1 MWVNKPKVVMILVQK
16 RWFQIMLF
24 FIMFFLLVWLI
35 SITDFLFIPV
45 ARLIGAVALPIIGA
59 GILFYLTK
67 PLMNLFMRFKI
78 NRIVSIILV
87 YLTIIIVVSLFIVY
101 IWPIAQQQISNM
113 VDNIPQMVKWAEE
126 TFQWFQSNYQT
137 FPDEAVTMV
146 NDFIGNIPQHL
157 ETITNNLF
165 GVIGGFIGQVV
176 SAVIGIFLIPFF
188 LFFMLKD
195 GHKLSPFITQI
206 FSKKKAEN
214 IKSLMAKM
222 DNVLSSFIQ
231 GQLLVSFF
239 VGILLLIGYLIIGL
253 EFALAFALFGMLTNV
268 IPFLGP
274 YLAVIP
280 ALIVGGIQDPWN
292 LVWISLIMFVAQ
304 QIESA
309 LISPNVMGQVLKLHP
324 LTVITVVLAAGSIAG
339 FIGILFAVPFYALV
353 RTIIIHFYQTYR
365 KSKKDEEDALI

>member
-1 MWVNKPKVVMILVQK
+1 MVQK
-16 RWFQIMLF
+16 RWFQVMVF

-45 ARLIGAVALPIIGA
+45 VRLIGAVALPIIGA

-67 PLMNLFMRFKI
+67 PLMHLFMRFKI
-78 NRIVSIILV
+78 NRILSIILV
-87 YLTIIIVVSLFIVY
+87 YVTIILVVTLFIVY

-113 VDNIPQMVKWAEE
+113 AETIPQIVKWAEE

-137 FPDEAVTMV
+137 FPDEAVTMI
-146 NDFIGNIPQHL
+146 NDFISSIPQYL
-157 ETITNNLF
+157 EALANNLF
-165 GVIGGFIGQVV
+165 GMIGGIIGQVV
-176 SAVIGIFLIPFF
+176 SVVLGIFLIPFF

-195 GHKLSPFITQI
+195 GHKLTPFITQI
-206 FSKKKAEN
+206 FSEKKAKN
-214 IKSLMAKM
+214 IKSLLSKV

-239 VGILLLIGYLIIGL
+239 VGVLLLIGYLIIGL
-253 EFALAFALFGMLTNV
+253 DFALAFALFGMLTNV

-292 LVWISLIMFVAQ
+292 LIWISLIMFVAQ
-304 QIESA
+304 QIESVF
-309 LISPNVMGQVLKLHP
+309 ISPNVMGQVLKLHP

-339 FIGILFAVPFYALV
+339 FIGILFAVPFYATV

-365 KSKKDEEDALI
+365 DSKKDEEDALI